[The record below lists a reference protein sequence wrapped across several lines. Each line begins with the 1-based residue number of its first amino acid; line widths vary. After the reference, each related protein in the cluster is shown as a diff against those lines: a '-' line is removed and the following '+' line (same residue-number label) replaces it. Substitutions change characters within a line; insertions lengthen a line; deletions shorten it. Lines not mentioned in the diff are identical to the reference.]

1 MKPMIPSVGGQSEPN
16 LLNDMDVKSA
26 TKELFN
32 AAKDRMQAET
42 TATVLEKVLAGGS
55 GKTKDSLDLTGIG
68 NLLGGV
74 SEAMQGTNNFLLT
87 LMNNLLSKKENGS
100 TDNTLMMLILIM
112 LMQQQQQPQQ
122 GTQFLAQLMAQQQQT
137 FAQILEQVNL
147 RFTDIVNLM
156 NRHHEE
162 KVKDLEK
169 RIGPDPV
176 TDQIYNQVLPTIV
189 NQAIGQAKKDPLDQ
203 LAELKEK
210 LDRIGGTFN
219 LFGGGN
225 SLEEKIKL
233 RTLDLEEAKLR
244 SEERKHAREWQAK
257 HEAPKKWGEALG
269 SIFSGFVGN
278 QSMTPDFLFG
288 GGQGGQQQTGQAQAP
303 PTGAEGTPLWA
314 PGEPAGEGLA

>member
-1 MKPMIPSVGGQSEPN
+1 M
-16 LLNDMDVKSA
+16 
-26 TKELFN
+26 
-32 AAKDRMQAET
+32 
-42 TATVLEKVLAGGS
+42 
-55 GKTKDSLDLTGIG
+55 
-68 NLLGGV
+68 
-74 SEAMQGTNNFLLT
+74 
-87 LMNNLLSKKENGS
+87 
-100 TDNTLMMLILIM
+100 
-112 LMQQQQQPQQ
+112 
-122 GTQFLAQLMAQQQQT
+122 
-137 FAQILEQVNL
+137 
-147 RFTDIVNLM
+147 
-156 NRHHEE
+156 
-162 KVKDLEK
+162 KDLEK

-269 SIFSGFVGN
+269 SIFSGFTGN

-288 GGQGGQQQTGQAQAP
+288 GGQQQTGQAQGP
-303 PTGAEGTPLWA
+303 PTGAEGTPLWV

>member
-68 NLLGGV
+68 SLLGGV

-87 LMNNLLSKKENGS
+87 LMNTLLSKKENGN
-100 TDNTLMMLILIM
+100 TDNTLTMLMLMMLM
-112 LMQQQQQPQQ
+112 QQQQPQQ

-147 RFTDIVNLM
+147 RFTDMVNLM
-156 NRHHEE
+156 NKHHEE

-169 RIGPDPV
+169 RMGPDPV
-176 TDQIYNQVLPTIV
+176 TDQIYSQVLPTIV
-189 NQAIGQAKKDPLDQ
+189 NQAIGQAKKDPIDQ

-219 LFGGGN
+219 LFGGN

-233 RTLDLEEAKLR
+233 RALDLEEAKLR

-257 HEAPKKWGEALG
+257 HEAPKRWGEALG
-269 SIFSGFVGN
+269 SIFGGFTGN
-278 QSMTPDFLFG
+278 QGMTPDFLFG
-288 GGQGGQQQTGQAQAP
+288 GGQQTGQAQGP
-303 PTGAEGTPLWA
+303 PTGAEGMSPWG